1 MNKSVK
7 LRGIHQLLHTSYG
20 RPSVQ
25 TSIYSYMQLSGCWLE
40 RDLRLLDLSV
50 FVVGSRLTFRGFPSV
65 TRADAIARP
74 AETTCQHSRDCQHSY
89 MQMSVY
95 LKKNQS
101 YQWWAYSY
109 NNLPFTVWV
118 DIRYSLVV
126 WGGTTAGHLD
136 RILLLQ
142 KGAGRMV
149 SELGTREIDW
159 YSVTRQKC

>member
-1 MNKSVK
+1 MGRQVNKSVK

-20 RPSVQ
+20 RHSVQ

-50 FVVGSRLTFRGFPSV
+50 FVVGSRLTFRGFPRV

-74 AETTCQHSRDCQHSY
+74 AETTSQHSRDWTQLHAAVCQA
-89 MQMSVY
+89 
-95 LKKNQS
+95 
-101 YQWWAYSY
+101 YQWWAYNY
-109 NNLPFTVWV
+109 NNLPFTLLV

-136 RILLLQ
+136 WILLLQ

-149 SELGTREIDW
+149 SELGT
-159 YSVTRQKC
+159 VGGM